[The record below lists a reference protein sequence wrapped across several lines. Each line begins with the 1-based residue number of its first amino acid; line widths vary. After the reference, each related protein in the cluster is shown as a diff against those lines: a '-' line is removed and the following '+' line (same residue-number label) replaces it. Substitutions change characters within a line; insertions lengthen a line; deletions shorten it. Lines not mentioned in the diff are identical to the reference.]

1 MLFCIPRFLIG
12 ALLFWEK
19 DVFLLS
25 LLLRYFLFKVLVG
38 ILWDLLSRTKAP
50 SHFVIRTVFQ
60 MWFSFNFRF
69 MAIDRS
75 KTLSNE
81 RFQYSW
87 QKVLENITGGW
98 GNHEWKYWISLEA
111 TSDKF
116 NKFTRYYLNHK
127 WYFSILFANYL
138 GITFRNW
145 RYEPNNIKNDTLKL
159 LVNTF
164 KPSFKSIGQYF

>member
-98 GNHEWKYWISLEA
+98 GNHEWKYWIYHEWLQA
-111 TSDKF
+111 TSDKL
-116 NKFTRYYLNHK
+116 NIFTSDYLNHK
-127 WYFSILFANYL
+127 WYFPILFASYL
-138 GITFRNW
+138 GITFQNS
-145 RYEPNNIKNDTLKL
+145 RYEPNIFKNDHLKIL
-159 LVNTF
+159 ENIF
-164 KPSFKSIGQYF
+164 KQLKNPD

>member
-1 MLFCIPRFLIG
+1 MKDPWLLFCIPRFLIG
-12 ALLFWEK
+12 ALLFLEK
-19 DVFLLS
+19 VVFLLS
-25 LLLRYFLFKVLVG
+25 LFLRYFLFKVLVG
-38 ILWDLLSRTKAP
+38 ILWDLLSKTKAP

-81 RFQYSW
+81 RFPYSW

-98 GNHEWKYWISLEA
+98 GNHEWRKA

-116 NKFTRYYLNHK
+116 NIFTSDYLNHK
-127 WYFSILFANYL
+127 WYFSILFAN
-138 GITFRNW
+138 
-145 RYEPNNIKNDTLKL
+145 
-159 LVNTF
+159 
-164 KPSFKSIGQYF
+164 